1 MPLAH
6 QTGECFLVVDV
17 PQHDV
22 VLAVPTTHAQAF
34 MNTCRLYDPFSSC
47 VTALLLCAHVKF
59 MQVQSVKAFRLRD
72 LEMADITR
80 VSQLKLTEY
89 LRFHGYLLIPLR
101 YTQHIVGN
109 TEVFDFKKENGS
121 VQLTLELIKQLSTA
135 LEIVGKY
142 DTSYITTI
150 LSPPPPRYIA
160 PQHRP
165 DDSTWRTMKPLNLNL
180 KTSAEIKTIAEVAP
194 QTPPTPA
201 VLAIIKPELNPAKKT
216 SAEVAPPTPP
226 TPAVLAIIKRCRNR

>member
-59 MQVQSVKAFRLRD
+59 MQVQSIKAFRFRD
-72 LEMADITR
+72 LKMADITR
-80 VSQLKLTEY
+80 VSRLKLTEY
-89 LRFHGYLLIPLR
+89 LQFHGYLLIPLR

-109 TEVFDFKKENGS
+109 TEVFDIQKENGS
-121 VQLTLELIKQLSTA
+121 VQLTLKLIKQLSTA
-135 LEIVGKY
+135 LKIVCKY
-142 DTSYITTI
+142 DTLYISTMVAQP
-150 LSPPPPRYIA
+150 SRRYIA
-160 PQHRP
+160 PQQIP
-165 DDSTWRTMKPLNLNL
+165 DDSTWRTMQPLNLNP
-180 KTSAEIKTIAEVAP
+180 KTSATGTIAEVAP
-194 QTPPTPA
+194 LTPA
-201 VLAIIKPELNPAKKT
+201 EI
-216 SAEVAPPTPP
+216 AEVAPTMPAQ
-226 TPAVLAIIKRCRNR
+226 TPAEICAAIIKHYYRNRG